1 MKLKFLLLT
10 FTFFITLGTLQA
22 QDIHFSLFNMSP
34 LTLNPALTGAYEGTA
49 RAGGIYRDQW
59 RGLLGKDDLYTTPSF
74 YVDAPI
80 IRGFRKKDWVGAG
93 FVTYNDLAGSSLL
106 LTNTSL
112 LSLSYHF
119 SLNKEGSTLLTLGLQ
134 GGSSQR
140 RFIRGGKIFG
150 DELQSQLNGQP
161 TESKDAGIS
170 LETDPKSALDFGAG
184 LMLRTEV
191 DAVSTLEVGL
201 AFQHI
206 NQPKYGFGTAQGQ
219 GGVDTTRAK
228 KSDAKRPMRTVVH
241 SKYQRNLTE
250 QFSIAPT
257 FLFQTT
263 GGATE
268 IVLQGWGGYQ
278 LNDDYK
284 LNGGL
289 GYRFGDA
296 AQLLFG
302 LDFKEN
308 LRVAAS
314 YDISLSPI
322 NEGSYSGGSFEIA
335 AWYIFK
341 IYKKPNVKP
350 ALLCPQF

>member
-10 FTFFITLGTLQA
+10 FTIFITLGTLTA
-22 QDIHFSLFNMSP
+22 QDIHYTLYNMSP

-59 RGLLGKDDLYTTPSF
+59 RGLLGKSLYATPSF

-80 IRGFRKKDWVGAG
+80 IRGFRKKDWVGVG
-93 FVTYNDLAGSSLL
+93 FVTYNDLAGSARLLNTNQSL
-106 LTNTSL
+106 SA
-112 LSLSYHF
+112 SYHF
-119 SLNKEGSTLLTLGLQ
+119 ALNNEGSTMLTLGLQ
-134 GGSSQR
+134 GGSTKR
-140 RFIRGGKIFG
+140 KLLNNDFIFG
-150 DELQSQLNGQP
+150 DSLQAGLNGQ
-161 TESKDAGIS
+161 TTASKDGNIS
-170 LETDPKSALDFGAG
+170 LETDPKSVLDFGAG
-184 LMLRTEV
+184 LMLRTEM

-201 AFQHI
+201 SFQHI
-206 NQPKYGFGTAQGQ
+206 NQPKYGFGIKQGQ
-219 GGVDTTRAK
+219 GGVDTTNAK
-228 KSDAKRPMRTVVH
+228 ESDAKRPMRTTLH

-257 FLFQTT
+257 FLFQAA

-278 LNDDYK
+278 LNEDYK

-302 LDFKEN
+302 LDFKESFR
-308 LRVAAS
+308 LAAS
-314 YDISLSPI
+314 YDITLSAL
-322 NEGSYSGGSFEIA
+322 NESSYSGGSFEVA